1 MPGGVLYMDKQE
13 YYYNGGYVTIFS
25 EVTADPNLVVVT
37 DGNDYGELSVVRKDQ
52 LQKKEESY
60 YYKQAKV
67 RAEELRMM
75 TAKAQE
81 QFDKLKDKLVDDSI
95 RALQSRVKFNVAFGK
110 GGSSGAY
117 AMILV
122 EQLES
127 LIKEKAEDAVKG
139 KDTKSLF

>member
-1 MPGGVLYMDKQE
+1 MDKDQIYMYNRNEVKVHHEIPDMPE
-13 YYYNGGYVTIFS
+13 Y
-25 EVTADPNLVVVT
+25 VVVLDA
-37 DGNDYGELSVVRKDQ
+37 DGYGEWIIARKTD
-52 LQKKEESY
+52 LVKKEDSY
-60 YYKQAKV
+60 EFKRAKE
-67 RAEELRMM
+67 RADELRLI
-75 TAKAQE
+75 TQRAQE
-81 QFDKLKDKLVDDSI
+81 NLDKLKNKLVDDSI

-139 KDTKSLF
+139 EGTKSPF